1 MEKITFAVNKS
12 EVTKVGNRYL
22 YGKNTTTRNRG
33 ELIED
38 FLRRYYLPETEW
50 YKKDSVDFETGS
62 DIEINDMKISVK
74 SGEFTL
80 TEKIYTFEKSDD
92 EKIRMIEEYAKRTHS
107 NVVAYGKVVE
117 SENEY
122 IFTIYTIT
130 IAQFIEIIKQV
141 AVFTNI
147 TGTKRL
153 KIKVKRDITKYIEK
167 AD

>member
-62 DIEINDMKISVK
+62 DIEANGMKISVK

-80 TEKIYTFEKSDD
+80 TEKLYTFTKTSD
-92 EKIRMIEEYAKRTHS
+92 EKNRLIEEYEKRTHS
-107 NVVAYGKVVE
+107 NAIAYGKMAE
-117 SENEY
+117 TETEY
-122 IFTIYTIT
+122 TFTIYLITLSQFVTIL
-130 IAQFIEIIKQV
+130 KKY

-147 TGTKRL
+147 TGTTKY
-153 KIKVKRDITKYIEK
+153 KIKVKRDISKYIEE
-167 AD
+167 